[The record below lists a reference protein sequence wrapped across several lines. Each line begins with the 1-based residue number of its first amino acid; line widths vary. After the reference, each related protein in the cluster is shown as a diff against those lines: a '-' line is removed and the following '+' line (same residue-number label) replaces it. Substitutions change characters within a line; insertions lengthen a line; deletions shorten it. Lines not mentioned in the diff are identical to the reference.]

1 MDGTEPPPEPSRRR
15 WIEAPNPKSAKKAK
29 ADKADAAEAPA
40 TEAGNKKHWWTPT
53 RIEPGR
59 RLSETATAVRKRNR
73 RRAEA
78 LSVAKRADLVRELRG
93 QGLNADQIEEEM
105 AKRQGQEVGR

>member
-1 MDGTEPPPEPSRRR
+1 MDATEPPSGPSGRRR
-15 WIEAPNPKSAKKAK
+15 IETPNPKSAEKAK
-29 ADKADAAEAPA
+29 AAAAEAPA

-53 RIEPGR
+53 RIEPAR
-59 RLSETATAVRKRNR
+59 RLSETATAVWKRNR

-78 LSVAKRADLVRELRG
+78 LSVAQRADLVRELRE
-93 QGLNADQIEEEM
+93 QGLHADQIEAEI